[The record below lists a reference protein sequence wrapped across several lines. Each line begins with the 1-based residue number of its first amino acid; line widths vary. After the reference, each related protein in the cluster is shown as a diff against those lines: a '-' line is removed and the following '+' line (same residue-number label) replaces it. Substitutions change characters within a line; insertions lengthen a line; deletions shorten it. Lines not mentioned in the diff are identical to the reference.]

1 MLYSVGVTPLRPQ
14 GAPFA
19 TDPPTNGCND
29 TFHANGV
36 STMSKATGL
45 FLTAPGSLA
54 LQDFDLREPA
64 RGEVAVR
71 VAGCGLCHTDISF
84 FSGAVRT
91 RHPLPLVLGHEI
103 SGIVEAAPA
112 PFEHLLGQ
120 KVLVPAVIP
129 CDTCALCR
137 AGRDTACSSQTMP
150 GNDIHGGF
158 ATAVVVPGRHL
169 LVLPDDLGD
178 HRLSDLAVIADAV
191 TTPLQALR
199 RACVQA
205 DDVVVIIGVG
215 GIGTYAVQIAVAF
228 GADVAAIDV
237 DADKRARAA
246 SLGARWTFD
255 PAATDARAIRK
266 ALAAES
272 EASTARWRVMEMSG
286 TAKGQELA
294 WSLLP
299 PAGTLGVIGFTM
311 DKPDI
316 RLSNLMALDATAFGS
331 WGCSPR
337 HYQDAVELVLSG
349 RVQVMPF
356 IEHQPLTSGARFFEG
371 THGSRRIVLVP
382 PAAEAM

>member
-1 MLYSVGVTPLRPQ
+1 
-14 GAPFA
+14 
-19 TDPPTNGCND
+19 
-29 TFHANGV
+29 
-36 STMSKATGL
+36 MSKASGL

-54 LQDFDLREPA
+54 LQDFDLREPD
-64 RGEVAVR
+64 RGEVVIR

-91 RHPLPLVLGHEI
+91 RHPLPLILGHEI

-112 PFEHLLGQ
+112 PFEDLLGH

-137 AGRDTACSSQTMP
+137 AGRDTACSNQTMP

-158 ATAVVVPGRHL
+158 ATHVIVPGRHL
-169 LVLPDDLGD
+169 VVLPDDLGD
-178 HRLSDLAVIADAV
+178 HQLSDLAVIADAV

-205 DDVVVIIGVG
+205 DDLVVIIGVG

-228 GADVAAIDV
+228 GAEVAAIDV
-237 DADKRARAA
+237 DPEKRARAT

-255 PAATDARAIRK
+255 PATSDARTIK
-266 ALAAES
+266 KLLAAQS
-272 EASTARWRVMEMSG
+272 AASTARWRVLEMSG
-286 TAKGQELA
+286 TARGQELA

-337 HYQDAVELVLSG
+337 HYQHAVDLVLSG
-349 RVQVMPF
+349 RIQVTPF
-356 IEHQPLTSGARFFEG
+356 IERQPLAVGSHFFVG
-371 THGSRRIVLVP
+371 HGPRRVVLVP
-382 PAAEAM
+382 PFAESM

>member
-1 MLYSVGVTPLRPQ
+1 
-14 GAPFA
+14 
-19 TDPPTNGCND
+19 
-29 TFHANGV
+29 
-36 STMSKATGL
+36 MSRATGL
-45 FLTAPGSLA
+45 FLTAPGTLA
-54 LQDFDLREPA
+54 LQEFDLRDPD
-64 RGEVAVR
+64 RGEVVVR
-71 VAGCGLCHTDISF
+71 VAGCGVCHTDVSF

-103 SGIVEAAPA
+103 SGVVDAAPP
-112 PFEHLLGQ
+112 PFGHLLGR

-158 ATAVVVPGRHL
+158 ATHVVVPGRHL
-169 LVLPDDLGD
+169 LVLPDDLG
-178 HRLSDLAVIADAV
+178 HHELADLAVISDAV

-205 DDVVVIIGVG
+205 DDLVVIIGVG

-237 DADKRARAA
+237 DADKRARATT
-246 SLGARWTFD
+246 LGARWVFD
-255 PAATDARAIRK
+255 PASTDARAIK
-266 ALAAES
+266 KLLGSES
-272 EASTARWRVMEMSG
+272 TASTARWRILEMSG
-286 TAKGQELA
+286 TARGQELA
-294 WSLLP
+294 WALLP

-337 HYQDAVELVLSG
+337 HYQHAVDLVLSDRIQVAPFVERHPLADGSGLFAAPHGG
-349 RVQVMPF
+349 RRA
-356 IEHQPLTSGARFFEG
+356 I
-371 THGSRRIVLVP
+371 LVP
-382 PAAEAM
+382 GTAESM